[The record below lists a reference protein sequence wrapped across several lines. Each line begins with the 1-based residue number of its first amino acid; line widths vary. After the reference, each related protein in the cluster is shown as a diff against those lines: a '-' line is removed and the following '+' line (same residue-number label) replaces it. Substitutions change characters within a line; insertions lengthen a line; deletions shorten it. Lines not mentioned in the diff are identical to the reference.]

1 MHLNFHQALPNL
13 KHISLSILLLL
24 EISQMLS
31 GQNIGIEKLGP
42 LINTDTYQEINPLVS
57 DDGNTLYFTRTGS
70 PDFEKYLLIDGEDIY
85 TKIPETKYNLIL
97 GKVYEELGDHQV
109 RNPHR
114 SAFNQDVWMAR
125 TFDGKS
131 FEYVFHPGPPLNN
144 ALPNSICSETP
155 SKDEFVIINQ
165 YPASG
170 GMKKGFSSISRIS
183 DSLWSL
189 PKPIVIQNYYNKS
202 DIVSFAMSRDGRTA
216 ILSLKRDDSLGE
228 NDLYLTHIN
237 PDSTWSTPEN
247 ITSLNSPYNDIS
259 PYLSD
264 DMRTLFFASNRPGT
278 MGGFDIFMCTRNTE
292 TWDNWSEPKPMIEPI
307 NSSQDDVQP
316 FYNSATGYLYFATRR
331 FGSSDIYRSKIGD
344 PNPLKI
350 NILGRAVDS
359 KTLRPVPASI
369 YIGNADEDNYKKVL
383 ITENGEFT
391 IVAGKNDKLKIFPY
405 KDSYLSEP
413 IIVDV
418 SKLQL
423 YANSTEMNI
432 YIDRKVVDGRINLS
446 PIYFIQSTAQIQ
458 TKSLPEL
465 ERLSQLLKNNPGIS
479 ISIEGHTDNQG
490 KEEDLQK
497 LSEDRAI
504 AVKDFLITK
513 GIKEAR
519 LSTKGWGAKQAVN
532 ANKSLEEREQNRRV
546 EFIITKI

>member
-1 MHLNFHQALPNL
+1 
-13 KHISLSILLLL
+13 
-24 EISQMLS
+24 MLS

-42 LINTDTYQEINPLVS
+42 LVNTDTYQEINPLVS

-70 PDFEKYLLIDGEDIY
+70 PDFEKYLLIDGENIY
-85 TKIPETKYNLIL
+85 TKIPETKYNVIL
-97 GKVYEELGDHQV
+97 GKVFEELGDQQV
-109 RNPHR
+109 KNPHR

-125 TFDGKS
+125 TFDGKG
-131 FEYVFHPGPPLNN
+131 FDYVFHPGPPLNN

-165 YPASG
+165 FPESG
-170 GMKKGFSSISRIS
+170 GMKKGFSTISRIS
-183 DSLWSL
+183 DTIWSL

-292 TWDNWSEPKPMIEPI
+292 AWDNWSEPKPMIEPI
-307 NSSQDDVQP
+307 NSSKDDLQP
-316 FYNSATGYLYFATRR
+316 FYNSATGFLYFATRR
-331 FGSSDIYRSKIGD
+331 YGSSDIYRSKIAD
-344 PNPLKI
+344 PNPLKV

-359 KTLRPVPASI
+359 KTLRPVSAAI

-383 ITENGEFT
+383 ITETGEFT
-391 IVAGKNDKLKIFPY
+391 IVAGKNDKLKIYPY
-405 KDSYLSEP
+405 KESYLSEP

-465 ERLSQLLKNNPGIS
+465 ERLSQLLKNNPSLS

-497 LSEDRAI
+497 LSEERAI
-504 AVKDFLITK
+504 AVKNFLVSK
-513 GIKEAR
+513 GIKEPR
-519 LSTKGWGAKQAVN
+519 LSTKGWGAKQSVN
-532 ANKSLEEREQNRRV
+532 TNKSLEEREQNRRV